1 MLEVAKEKA
10 NSMQLTI
17 SHICMVPGAYDMP
30 ILVDR
35 LLQNQKIDGVATL
48 GAIIQGQT
56 KHDEV
61 ISHAAARTLT
71 DLSLKYQKPVSLGIS
86 GPGMQERHAYARI
99 RPVAER
105 AIEALV
111 KISKEL
117 EKIQQWSNSKN
128 CLVFL
133 NKSDEFFVVSNG
145 LTLDDHIEIQKSL
158 KKLFEVT
165 LTISIGYG
173 DTPFEANLKA
183 YNGKQ
188 NNVILNEEHTIFGFI
203 DNKLDLN
210 VSIMHLDVDDLK
222 SKRNDNSPYEISLKI
237 FELYSKIGRYFIKK
251 KSLTFF
257 MGGDN
262 YMVVASNDAKNSI
275 QNFIDMIKNDDH
287 ITLNCGI
294 GNAQTSRDAVKLATK
309 SLDTIRDIRDSGKQK
324 PDVYE
329 L

>member
-1 MLEVAKEKA
+1 MNIAIVVSEFNEEITSRMLEVAKEKA

-117 EKIQQWSNSKN
+117 EKIQK
-128 CLVFL
+128 
-133 NKSDEFFVVSNG
+133 
-145 LTLDDHIEIQKSL
+145 
-158 KKLFEVT
+158 
-165 LTISIGYG
+165 
-173 DTPFEANLKA
+173 
-183 YNGKQ
+183 
-188 NNVILNEEHTIFGFI
+188 
-203 DNKLDLN
+203 
-210 VSIMHLDVDDLK
+210 
-222 SKRNDNSPYEISLKI
+222 
-237 FELYSKIGRYFIKK
+237 
-251 KSLTFF
+251 
-257 MGGDN
+257 
-262 YMVVASNDAKNSI
+262 
-275 QNFIDMIKNDDH
+275 
-287 ITLNCGI
+287 
-294 GNAQTSRDAVKLATK
+294 
-309 SLDTIRDIRDSGKQK
+309 
-324 PDVYE
+324 
-329 L
+329 